1 MRLLVGELRQEV
13 FVDAA
18 EDVAISPLQRRVV
31 EDAQDLAQ
39 DVVVQLRVFLL
50 GQQALQ
56 CLVVALDAFHRG
68 DQGGRCALPLGQADQ
83 HVELGFLAKVDG
95 TAAGEVFLGQ
105 VTDNAAPAWQGGDDL
120 VPHLQ
125 EPGIGVAQEDQAHDG
140 HEVFIAGKV
149 RVRAKGV
156 RRTPE
161 AFFNVA
167 DLLQGA
173 PPSILAVRPS
183 YNL

>member
-1 MRLLVGELRQEV
+1 MSALLKR
-13 FVDAA
+13 
-18 EDVAISPLQRRVV
+18 S
-31 EDAQDLAQ
+31 
-39 DVVVQLRVFLL
+39 
-50 GQQALQ
+50 
-56 CLVVALDAFHRG
+56 HSS
-68 DQGGRCALPLGQADQ
+68 DQGGRGTLTLRQANEN
-83 HVELGFLAKVDG
+83 VELGFLAKVDG
-95 TAAGEVFLGQ
+95 TAAREVFLGQ
-105 VTDNAAPAWQGGDDL
+105 IAHDTAPAGQRGDDL

-173 PPSILAVRPS
+173 PPSILTVRRS